1 MSQFYVSLP
10 QYERKTPEMS
20 REVLFQVREAKA
32 PLFLFYRV
40 IPFIST
46 PRNHRGW
53 NSKFSRATQRWPSEY
68 IHKTARKSCSA
79 LILENFKGRR
89 IRGRVITLVYYPP
102 RSSRTIFASIYCPPR
117 SSRTIFDLIYYPS
130 RLSRT
135 IFDPIY
141 CPPRTSRTIFD
152 PIYCPP
158 RSSRII
164 FDLVY
169 CPPRPSRTIFT
180 SVFVY
185 TYCVANKIIVIIT
198 LR

>member
-1 MSQFYVSLP
+1 MNVKHPKWAVRFYFKS
-10 QYERKTPEMS
+10 ERRKP
-20 REVLFQVREAKA
+20 LF
-32 PLFLFYRV
+32 FLFYRV

-89 IRGRVITLVYYPP
+89 IRGSVITLVYYPP

-117 SSRTIFDLIYYPS
+117 TSRTILDLVYCPPRTSRTILDLVYCPPRSSRTIFDL
-130 RLSRT
+130 
-135 IFDPIY
+135 IY
-141 CPPRTSRTIFD
+141 CPPRTSRTIFT

-158 RSSRII
+158 RSSR
-164 FDLVY
+164 
-169 CPPRPSRTIFT
+169 TIFA